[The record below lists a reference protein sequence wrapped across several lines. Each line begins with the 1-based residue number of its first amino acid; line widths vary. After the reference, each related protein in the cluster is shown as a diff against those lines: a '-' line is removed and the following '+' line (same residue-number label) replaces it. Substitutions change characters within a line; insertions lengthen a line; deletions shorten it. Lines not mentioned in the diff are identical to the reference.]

1 MAPRSIATGTISFGL
16 VSIPVNL
23 YPATQPSSAISFNLL
38 HAKDGSRLKQ
48 QYVCAKDGEKVER
61 DDMVKGY
68 EFAKDRYVT
77 FTPDELKALEE
88 IASQTIDI
96 AEFVPES
103 DVDPVFYDRAYHLG
117 PSKGGAKAYR
127 LLARALEE
135 SGKAAL
141 ARYAARGKQ
150 YLVLIRPRSGRLVMQ
165 QLLYADEVR
174 AADEIPIEEAKLS
187 DAEVQLALRL
197 IEQTASDGFHPER
210 YEDAVKARV
219 KEAIDRKVA
228 GEQIQVTAPEPQA
241 QVIDLMEALKASLA
255 ASSGAARAAASAPAA
270 AAASEPRAAANAP
283 VSAAAGDGEA
293 GGAPEA
299 ERKPPRSAR
308 PAEKRAKASSRK

>member
-23 YPATQPSSAISFNLL
+23 YPATQASASISFNLL

-61 DDMVKGY
+61 EDMVKGY

-77 FTPDELKALEE
+77 FTPEELKALDE

-96 AEFVPES
+96 AEFVPEE
-103 DVDPVFYDRAYHLG
+103 DVDPVYYDRAYHLG
-117 PSKGGAKAYR
+117 PGKGGAKAYR
-127 LLARALEE
+127 LLAEALERA
-135 SGKAAL
+135 GKAAL

-165 QLLYADEVR
+165 QLYYADEVR
-174 AADEIPIEEAKLS
+174 AVEEIPIE
-187 DAEVQLALRL
+187 DAELKDAEIQLALRL
-197 IEQTASDGFHPER
+197 VEQTSSDAFHPER
-210 YEDAVKARV
+210 YEDSVKKRV
-219 KEAIDRKVA
+219 TEAIERKVA
-228 GEQIQVTAPEPQA
+228 GQEIQVAAPAEPQA

-255 ASSGAARAAASAPAA
+255 AGRSAPAEAKAPQA
-270 AAASEPRAAANAP
+270 APPAP
-283 VSAAAGDGEA
+283 DEA
-293 GGAPEA
+293 GSS
-299 ERKPPRSAR
+299 RKPARSAR
-308 PAEKRAKASSRK
+308 PRDERAAKASSRK

>member
-23 YPATQPSSAISFNLL
+23 YPATQPSASISFNLL

-61 DDMVKGY
+61 EDMVKGY

-77 FTPDELKALEE
+77 FTGDELKALEE

-96 AEFVPES
+96 AEFVPEE
-103 DVDPVFYDRAYHLG
+103 DVDPVYYDRAYHLG
-117 PSKGGAKAYR
+117 PGKGGAKAYR
-127 LLARALEE
+127 LLAAALER

-165 QLLYADEVR
+165 QLYYRDEVR
-174 AADEIPIEEAKLS
+174 AVEEIPIEEAELK
-187 DAEVQLALRL
+187 DAEIQLALRL
-197 IEQTASDGFHPER
+197 VEQTSSDAFHPER
-210 YEDAVKARV
+210 YEDSVKKRV
-219 KEAIDRKVA
+219 VEAIERKVA
-228 GEQIQVTAPEPQA
+228 GQEIQLAAPAEPQA

-255 ASSGAARAAASAPAA
+255 AAGTAPAEGREPPQAAPPAPAEGASA
-270 AAASEPRAAANAP
+270 
-283 VSAAAGDGEA
+283 SA
-293 GGAPEA
+293 
-299 ERKPPRSAR
+299 RKPARSAR
-308 PAEKRAKASSRK
+308 PREERPQKASSRK